1 MHDALSPSDEHLHL
15 LHFFM
20 KVLPGLHIGF
30 EVDDFSWELVV
41 GFVVVVIV
49 VVVTAGMVLLSE
61 KFSIVS

>member
-1 MHDALSPSDEHLHL
+1 
-15 LHFFM
+15 M